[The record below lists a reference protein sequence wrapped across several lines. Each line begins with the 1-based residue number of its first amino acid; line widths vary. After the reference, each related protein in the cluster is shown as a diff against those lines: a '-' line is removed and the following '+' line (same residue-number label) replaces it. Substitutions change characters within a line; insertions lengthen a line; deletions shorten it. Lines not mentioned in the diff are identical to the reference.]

1 MSTVSEMLIKIG
13 ADSSGLKQELSKTQ
27 ETVNKAFN
35 TNPITEFTNA
45 LTETT
50 SGING
55 TIGTMMRFATLA
67 ASGFGINA
75 IIDSAVNAGEASY
88 QLSNKL
94 KISTAE
100 AGNLSRILKLTGTDA
115 DTFSGAIL
123 RLDKSMASD
132 GEQSDKIKATL
143 STFGVSVTDAN
154 GKLLPLSEQLKNLAS
169 GYKKASEAG
178 LQQEYL
184 MNTLGVRGMALT
196 NTLLKYDEAA
206 ENASK
211 VKTVGLDAE
220 EMHRIAQAMQ
230 VVKMQASQL
239 EVAAGATLAPVAE
252 EMFPIILSGL
262 TQTAKYL
269 AENKAE
275 IKDITKNALELLV
288 TYKSI
293 QAASKIGS
301 AVSSF
306 WGNAQAAALAK
317 AKATPAVTV
326 DASALT
332 SAQEKSINRAVVASN
347 AGYAK
352 MEKAAIK
359 AAQTANLSAEESA
372 AYISEKC
379 IEISNQAAIAAEKIR
394 AEMTAGFQQSNMA
407 AAESASKVTAANSDI
422 IASTQ
427 EAALSQT
434 RLAEALEA
442 TGIAATAAGNKA
454 VTANAEIA
462 ESARVAAVAE
472 SELASTASAAG
483 IEGTVAGE
491 KTAIANM
498 EVAESARAATVAEA
512 ELAETTTGAGTAAAI
527 AGEKAV
533 GANTAAAAAT
543 LENAAANTALTTATT
558 AAGAEAVATGTKTV
572 GAMATAASAVGNL
585 RAAVFALM
593 GGWIGVAA
601 ATGYAIY
608 KLVQYES
615 TKNNIPSYN
624 QDAEV
629 RKDPETG
636 AYQKKQWVE
645 KKPTD
650 EDILASGYT
659 GQQTT
664 SGYEWVNLN
673 EAESEEQVAYE
684 KYMADQKNKK
694 PWMDN
699 GSYDDD
705 TLAALKAEM
714 ERLKEEGKKTPA
726 EKKEKAEK
734 DTTTHY
740 SLIDN
745 LGDYSNQAQY
755 AAETYG
761 IDPNLYGA
769 LIQAESGGNPNAV
782 SSAGAIGFSQLMP
795 DTASGM
801 GVNANDP
808 NENLM
813 GGAAYLSQM
822 LQEFGGDVRL
832 ALAAYNAGPK
842 AVKDAGGVP
851 NNGETS
857 EYVSKV
863 MGIYQSATTST
874 GEAKYDPASAL
885 KKLQQAKEEAVNLYA
900 SMASEINSETDTT
913 YQSGMEKIVADVAK
927 KSEQIAKLQAEGV
940 DTTRL
945 KSELS
950 QYEGVLK
957 SKVEDKWKQ
966 AWTNIKDETKSI
978 QAQLYDD
985 FAAEADAEYEATVHK
1000 LDEERKEKL
1009 KAIQQDK
1016 NDYAGKLA
1024 VDKWYNASV
1033 AAAAKK
1039 RDQEMQEAHEKAMSA
1054 YEKSGDVGG
1063 AMTEMNSQAGVSAEE
1078 LAGKQ
1083 KLIAEFYDLWKKANA
1098 SAFEEMAQAASTFD
1112 SGLETIFTDL
1122 GSDISKASDLVEN
1135 IGNLI
1140 ISTII
1145 KIQAQRLAANLTS
1158 DLLSAFTGGSSNS
1171 GINTSYGS
1179 DITLSSLTGNN
1190 YSLGGSNY
1198 DFSYTPFAE
1207 GGIVTA
1213 PTLGLIGERS
1223 YKEAI
1228 VPLTDGNLKS
1238 MSGGGGGVQVNITN
1252 NSSSK
1257 VAVENTKY
1265 DDGAQQWV
1273 LGVVVDA
1280 AERNVNGFGTNMKT
1294 ALGAG

>member
-27 ETVNKAFN
+27 QTVNQAFN
-35 TNPITEFTNA
+35 TNPVNEFTNA
-45 LTETT
+45 LTGATNGV
-50 SGING
+50 SGVISK
-55 TIGTMMRFATLA
+55 L
-67 ASGFGINA
+67 SGFAAVAAGGFGLGSM
-75 IIDSAVNAGEASY
+75 IDSAVNAGEATY

-94 KISTAE
+94 RVSASE
-100 AGNLSRILKLTGTDA
+100 AGMLSKILKLTGGDT
-115 DTFSGAIL
+115 DTFAGAMM
-123 RLDKSMASD
+123 RLDKNLSD
-132 GEQSDKIKATL
+132 GGESGSKIQATL
-143 STFGVSVTDAN
+143 NTFGVSLTDAN
-154 GKLLPLSEQLKNLAS
+154 GKMLPMNQQLKNLAD
-169 GYKKASEAG
+169 GYKMASAAG
-178 LQQEYL
+178 MQQEYI
-184 MNTLGVRGMALT
+184 MNTLGVRGLALEK
-196 NTLLKYDEAA
+196 TLRNYTEAA
-206 ENASK
+206 ANAEKIQSI
-211 VKTVGLDAE
+211 GLKPE
-220 EMHRIAQAMQ
+220 EMHKIAQEIQ
-230 VVKMQASQL
+230 LVKMQASQL
-239 EVAAGATLAPVAE
+239 ELAGGAALAPIAE
-252 EMFPIILSGL
+252 EMFPVILSGL
-262 TQTAKYL
+262 TTTAKYL
-269 AENKAE
+269 ADNKTE

-288 TYKSI
+288 VYKSM
-293 QAASKIGS
+293 QALGKIGS
-301 AVSSF
+301 GVSSF
-306 WGNAQAAALAK
+306 WGNAQTTALAK
-317 AKATPAVTV
+317 ATATPSVTV
-326 DASALT
+326 DTSALT
-332 SAQEKSINRAVVASN
+332 AAQEKSINRAVIASN
-347 AGYAK
+347 TGYAK

-379 IEISNQAAIAAEKIR
+379 IEISNQAAVAAEKIR
-394 AEMTAGFQQSNMA
+394 VEMTAGFQQSNIA
-407 AAESASKVTAANSDI
+407 AAESAARVTAANSEI
-422 IASTQ
+422 VASTE
-427 EAALSQT
+427 EAALAQT
-434 RLAEALEA
+434 RLTEALEA
-442 TGIAATAAGNKA
+442 TGMAATSAGGKA
-454 VTANAEIA
+454 VAANAEIT

-472 SELASTASAAG
+472 TELAGAASAAG
-483 IEGTVAGE
+483 TEGTIAGG
-491 KTAIANM
+491 KTTVANM
-498 EVAESARAATVAEA
+498 EVAESARTATIAEVALTEA
-512 ELAETTTGAGTAAAI
+512 TAGAGTAATI
-527 AGEKAV
+527 TGEKSI

-543 LENAAANTALTTATT
+543 LENAAANTKLTMAT
-558 AAGAEAVATGTKTV
+558 AAAGTEAVATGTKTV

-585 RAAVFALM
+585 RAAAFGLM
-593 GGWIGVAA
+593 GGWLGVAA
-601 ATGYAIY
+601 ATSYAIY
-608 KLVQYES
+608 KLVQYAS
-615 TKNNIPSYN
+615 TKNNIKSYDV
-624 QDAEV
+624 DAEV

-645 KKPTD
+645 KTPTD

-659 GQQTT
+659 GMAPT
-664 SGYEWVNLN
+664 SGYEWVDLSA
-673 EAESEEQVAYE
+673 AETEEQVAYE
-684 KYMADQKNKK
+684 KYMKEQENKK
-694 PWMDN
+694 PWMDS

-726 EKKEKAEK
+726 GKKEKTEK

-740 SLIDN
+740 SLIDS
-745 LGDYSNQAQY
+745 LGDYANQAQY
-755 AAETYG
+755 AADTYG

-769 LIQAESGGNPNAV
+769 LIQAESNGNPNAV

-795 DTASGM
+795 ETAASL
-801 GVNANDP
+801 GVNAYDP
-808 NENLM
+808 NDNLM

-832 ALAAYNAGPK
+832 ALAAYNSGSG
-842 AVKDAGGVP
+842 AVKAAGGVP
-851 NNGETS
+851 NNGETPD
-857 EYVSKV
+857 YVSKV

-874 GEAKYDPASAL
+874 GAAKYDPAATL

-900 SMASEINSETDTT
+900 GMANEINAETDTT
-913 YQSGMEKIVADVAK
+913 YQSGMEKIVSDVAK

-978 QAQLYDD
+978 QDQLYDD
-985 FAAEADAEYEATVHK
+985 FTAEANAEYEATVHK

-1009 KAIQQDK
+1009 KAIQKDK
-1016 NDYAGKLA
+1016 NDYLAKLA

-1033 AAAAKK
+1033 ATAAKK

-1063 AMTEMNSQAGVSAEE
+1063 AMTEMNSQAGVSAQE

-1083 KLIAEFYDLWKKANA
+1083 KLIAEFYDLWKKENT

-1140 ISTII
+1140 VSTII

-1158 DLLSAFTGGSSNS
+1158 DLLSAFTGGSTNS

-1179 DITLSSLTGNN
+1179 DTTLSSLTGNN
-1190 YSLGGSNY
+1190 YSLGGSSY

-1228 VPLTDGNLKS
+1228 VPLTDGNLKA
-1238 MSGGGGGVQVNITN
+1238 MSGSGGGVQVNITN

-1257 VAVENTKY
+1257 VAVESTKY

-1273 LGVVVDA
+1273 LGIVVDA